1 MKLTLRTKLIIL
13 STLLVTIIMGNV
25 TYFFTVRELQS
36 KREAVE
42 SQIERIAQNIATM
55 QLLDRQ
61 DWSDYQNYISQLMA
75 FNDDIVYIAIYDDR
89 QSLRAHTLSLDHLDI
104 DRNRPL
110 TRRVQADIVRRL
122 DRGAV
127 ADESREDLR
136 THKVNILFGDRVLG
150 SVHVGFSLIEINR
163 DLRQGILR
171 NVVLAAALLFIFSL
185 LSILF
190 SRRLTGPL
198 ERLSKA
204 MGAITEGDLEQR
216 VTVESHDEIGR
227 LAQTFNEMVE
237 GLRERRIIESL
248 GHELSATFQLE
259 RLASLVRDRL
269 SGAIGAASARLYLG
283 DRDKLG
289 TYHEI
294 APGEKNGETS
304 DPILLD
310 AQAQPYLLERS
321 EGLMLEAAPPHVREA
336 LVRARVGLRELVIPM
351 LAKGKLFG
359 LLVFSLPDGAQG
371 FEDKQR
377 HFAATLASQAA
388 FALENALLYDELREQ
403 ERLKRELEIAR
414 EVQHKLLPKEMP
426 QIPGFQLEAMCRPA
440 QEVGGDYYDFF
451 AIDQRHLGIVIADVS
466 GKGTSAS
473 FYMAEI
479 KGMMLMLTSRYLSPR
494 DLLIE
499 LNRRLYAS
507 LDRKVF
513 ATMIYGMV
521 DLRSKRFTFAR
532 AGHSPLLQ
540 MTSDGRCEMATPLG
554 IGLGLEP
561 GDLFDQTLKQVVL
574 PLNKGDTLV
583 LFTDGITEAMNA
595 NREIFGE
602 ERLLEA
608 ARSNGTGDAVKLRE
622 RIFESVDDFA
632 KGARQHDD
640 LTLIVLQCRS

>member
-1 MKLTLRTKLIIL
+1 MKLTLRTKLIML

-42 SQIERIAQNIATM
+42 SQIERIARNIATM

-122 DRGAV
+122 DQGAV

-171 NVVLAAALLFIFSL
+171 NVVIAVVFFFIFSFLSTL
-185 LSILF
+185 L

-198 ERLSKA
+198 ERLNKA
-204 MGAITEGDLEQR
+204 MGAIAKGDLEQR
-216 VTVESHDEIGR
+216 VVVESRDEIGQ

-237 GLRERRIIESL
+237 GLRERRILESL
-248 GHELSATFQLE
+248 GHELSATFELE

-269 SGAIGAASARLYLG
+269 RGAIGAAGARLYLCQ
-283 DRDKLG
+283 RDNLDIFC
-289 TYHEI
+289 EVI
-294 APGEKNGETS
+294 SRDENGQPS
-304 DPILLD
+304 DPIRLD
-310 AQAQPYLLERS
+310 EQAQSYLVDSLD
-321 EGLMLEAAPPHVREA
+321 GFMLEAAPLQVRQA
-336 LVRARVGLRELVIPM
+336 LGRAQVGLRELAIPM
-351 LAKGKLFG
+351 LVKGQLFG
-359 LLVFSLPDGAQG
+359 LLLFSVPKGTQSFDT
-371 FEDKQR
+371 KQR
-377 HFAATLASQAA
+377 HFAATLANQAA
-388 FALENALLYDELREQ
+388 LALENALLYDELREQ

-414 EVQHKLLPKEMP
+414 DVQRKLLPREMP
-426 QIPGFQLEAMCRPA
+426 QIPGFQFEAVCRPA

-451 AIDQRHLGIVIADVS
+451 HLDEERVGIVIADVS

-479 KGMMLMLTSRYLSPR
+479 KGMMLTLTTRYLSPR
-494 DLLIE
+494 ELLIE
-499 LNRRLYAS
+499 VNRRLYAS
-507 LDRKVF
+507 LDRRVF
-513 ATMIYGMV
+513 ATMIYGVV
-521 DLRSKRFTFAR
+521 DVRSKKFTFGR
-532 AGHSPLLQ
+532 AGHTPLVYI
-540 MTSDGRCEMATPLG
+540 TADGRGEITTPSG
-554 IGLGLEP
+554 IGLGLDS
-561 GDLFDQTLKQVVL
+561 GGLFDQTLTEQVL
-574 PLNKGDTLV
+574 SLDAGTSLI
-583 LFTDGITEAMNA
+583 LLTDGITEAMN
-595 NREIFGE
+595 ESGETFGV

-608 ARSNGTGDAVKLRE
+608 AGSNATDDPVRLRE
-622 RIFESVDDFA
+622 CIFESVESFV

-640 LTLIVLQCRS
+640 LALVIVQCRS